1 MATFKTI
8 NIGTG
13 SINILVMDEWEKV
26 FKYLNHPKT
35 QKARESFKKKVFDFL
50 DWFLTYAN
58 SVLPPKPYKEETMIP
73 ILFPLKAIQSQ
84 TNLISHFRYKTYI
97 LREYVNH
104 LKSVMTQSNIDRY
117 EHELLFLSSEM
128 DYIICS
134 LETLKNKAGTVYTP
148 HIHSSYELMTRD
160 ILSAANELLFIEEA
174 PDIANIYLRD
184 LKPYVIFQIRQF
196 IEIIGKNIIGYR
208 DICNAS
214 TGESIHKFTQI
225 AWEFIEAKNDKSTW
239 KIAFPVDQNI
249 IVRINK
255 WSNRFVHSGKFTP
268 NYMHAF
274 LLKCLGKLLKPVQ
287 SPVTIYDRTN
297 HQSLLYGDI
306 KITKYNDLMNEFQ
319 SYIDTK
325 TGGPGKAIIHW
336 LPKDKVHAYIISL

>member
-214 TGESIHKFTQI
+214 TGESIHKFTECDSLVYTFR
-225 AWEFIEAKNDKSTW
+225 W
-239 KIAFPVDQNI
+239 
-249 IVRINK
+249 
-255 WSNRFVHSGKFTP
+255 VHF
-268 NYMHAF
+268 
-274 LLKCLGKLLKPVQ
+274 
-287 SPVTIYDRTN
+287 
-297 HQSLLYGDI
+297 
-306 KITKYNDLMNEFQ
+306 
-319 SYIDTK
+319 
-325 TGGPGKAIIHW
+325 
-336 LPKDKVHAYIISL
+336 